1 LYVEDGGW
9 RMDNGMG
16 WDGRIEDDGMMDG
29 WMDAPEIKKNKRWGR
44 LILFG
49 FGGSLSSVRMKNREQ
64 AK

>member
-1 LYVEDGGW
+1 
-9 RMDNGMG
+9 MDNGMG